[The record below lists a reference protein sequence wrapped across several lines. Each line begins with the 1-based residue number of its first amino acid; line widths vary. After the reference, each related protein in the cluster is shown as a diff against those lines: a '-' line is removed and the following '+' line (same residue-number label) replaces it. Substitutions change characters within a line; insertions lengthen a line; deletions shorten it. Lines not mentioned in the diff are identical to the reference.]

1 MADPAGVEARLRRI
15 LQPATPRAPLG
26 TGLRRAA
33 PAGAAALTLA
43 LSCST
48 APAAATPTPAVA
60 PGLAAMA
67 PPSSGG
73 PRSWFGA
80 PTIEAGVDA
89 SVPAFLARDT
99 LDGSTVEAEVRRRM
113 GDLQA
118 CYERRLVERP
128 SLAGRIEIHWSIAP
142 AGDVVE
148 QCLSEDTVHDPA
160 LAECVNELVRGS
172 HYPASSA
179 PFNVSYPFEFEPGP
193 APGPGPVPPPT
204 QPT

>member
-1 MADPAGVEARLRRI
+1 M
-15 LQPATPRAPLG
+15 
-26 TGLRRAA
+26 
-33 PAGAAALTLA
+33 
-43 LSCST
+43 SC
-48 APAAATPTPAVA
+48 PCNRP
-60 PGLAAMA
+60 
-67 PPSSGG
+67 
-73 PRSWFGA
+73 
-80 PTIEAGVDA
+80 
-89 SVPAFLARDT
+89 
-99 LDGSTVEAEVRRRM
+99 
-113 GDLQA
+113 
-118 CYERRLVERP
+118 RRLSPTAAIKEREKKAKT
-128 SLAGRIEIHWSIAP
+128 AGRIEIHWSIAP